1 MTTKICSH
9 MAAILCFL
17 VGSVAFGQNG
27 NKIAIISI
35 QEAMLRTQEGQKL
48 GKELEEKYG
57 PTQRRLQNQ
66 SREIQN
72 LRDQLSRGENTMS
85 DSARRTL
92 TREIQSKERSMQ
104 RNMEDARQEFN
115 EMQQK
120 ATDQMMQKMMAAID
134 KHARENGFSVVLDIS
149 SQQSPVLYATNE
161 INITNDVIVI
171 YDQDN
176 PVATGGLLSE

>member
-1 MTTKICSH
+1 
-9 MAAILCFL
+9 
-17 VGSVAFGQNG
+17 
-27 NKIAIISI
+27 
-35 QEAMLRTQEGQKL
+35 
-48 GKELEEKYG
+48 
-57 PTQRRLQNQ
+57 
-66 SREIQN
+66 
-72 LRDQLSRGENTMS
+72 MS

-115 EMQQK
+115 EMQQR